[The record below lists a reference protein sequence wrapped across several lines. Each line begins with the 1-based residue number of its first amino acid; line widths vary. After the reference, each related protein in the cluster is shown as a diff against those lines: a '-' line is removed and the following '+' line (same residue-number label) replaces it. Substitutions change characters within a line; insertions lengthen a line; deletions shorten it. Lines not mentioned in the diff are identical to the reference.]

1 MEYKEIKLTKMESIL
16 VDAKVR
22 RMGEV
27 EESVQGV
34 QSSSYKMNKFW
45 GCDVQHG
52 DYCWKYC
59 TAYLK
64 VAKRVD
70 LKSSHHKTR

>member
-45 GCDVQHG
+45 GCDVQHD
-52 DYCWKYC
+52 DYC
-59 TAYLK
+59 
-64 VAKRVD
+64 
-70 LKSSHHKTR
+70 